1 MPSKML
7 WFIPTHGDSHCLA
20 YFKQTAAAADT
31 LGYDGMLIPVRP
43 HRLAPE
49 GQGRQAAVPA
59 GGREGGQEGGQ
70 EGGRSARAARHG
82 RTLKF
87 GTCLQVVARE
97 TDRAAW
103 RAPQPSALNTL

>member
-59 GGREGGQEGGQ
+59 GGREGGQEGG
-70 EGGRSARAARHG
+70 RSVRAARHG
-82 RTLKF
+82 RSLKF
-87 GTCLQVVARE
+87 GTCLQVVVRE